1 MKRWKR
7 VVTLLMVMGVVMAL
21 SLPLW
26 AEEVQKI
33 NINKASVEELLQLKF
48 VGPEFAERIVKYR
61 AEHGPFERVED
72 IVNVRG
78 IGPKALE
85 ANKDKIIV
93 E

>member
-7 VVTLLMVMGVVMAL
+7 VLTLLMVMGVVMAL